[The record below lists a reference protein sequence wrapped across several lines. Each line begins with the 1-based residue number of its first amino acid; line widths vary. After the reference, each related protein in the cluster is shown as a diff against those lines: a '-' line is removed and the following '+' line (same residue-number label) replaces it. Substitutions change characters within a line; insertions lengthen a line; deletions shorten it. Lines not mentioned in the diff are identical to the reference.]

1 MINNSRESPK
11 AYFQWVVIAHVATLV
26 VGVSWAFGGNA
37 DWVRTPISIWAS
49 LGAVLTAVVLLR
61 PQTRDRVLAGSRA
74 WAIPIVA
81 LNALVLTSCLTP
93 GFKPLSF
100 AGNDA
105 FLIPV
110 RISWWIPSSARPE
123 TSFRALWLFDGIYFS
138 ALNLA
143 LAIEKR
149 RLIRLLLAVMAGNA
163 FALSIFGTVQKLVG
177 STGIYFGA
185 VKSPQDYFF
194 ASFVYDNHWGA
205 FAILMVSALIG
216 LVLRYAFG
224 SRGEGFFRGPS
235 FFGVAGAFVVAISVP
250 LSGSRAC
257 TLLLGILILVALVQ
271 GAKKVARA
279 LRFSGASPELAFIS
293 MSIAAGLMAWGS
305 WVISGDVVR
314 SRAIKAKDQVSM
326 MWYQGGLGARSV
338 LYHNTL
344 RMAEA
349 RPLYG
354 WGMGCFPSVFSLYNT
369 QEPRGDRIPVVYH
382 DAHSDWLQSMSEIGV
397 IGTALI
403 GVAVALPAR
412 SIRARRVGSIPY
424 FLLTGCALV
433 AAYAWIEF
441 PFGNVAVVLA
451 WWVFFFSAVQY
462 LRLSNGRDERL

>member
-1 MINNSRESPK
+1 
-11 AYFQWVVIAHVATLV
+11 
-26 VGVSWAFGGNA
+26 
-37 DWVRTPISIWAS
+37 
-49 LGAVLTAVVLLR
+49 
-61 PQTRDRVLAGSRA
+61 
-74 WAIPIVA
+74 
-81 LNALVLTSCLTP
+81 
-93 GFKPLSF
+93 
-100 AGNDA
+100 
-105 FLIPV
+105 
-110 RISWWIPSSARPE
+110 
-123 TSFRALWLFDGIYFS
+123 
-138 ALNLA
+138 
-143 LAIEKR
+143 
-149 RLIRLLLAVMAGNA
+149 
-163 FALSIFGTVQKLVG
+163 
-177 STGIYFGA
+177 
-185 VKSPQDYFF
+185 
-194 ASFVYDNHWGA
+194 
-205 FAILMVSALIG
+205 
-216 LVLRYAFG
+216 
-224 SRGEGFFRGPS
+224 
-235 FFGVAGAFVVAISVP
+235 
-250 LSGSRAC
+250 
-257 TLLLGILILVALVQ
+257 
-271 GAKKVARA
+271 
-279 LRFSGASPELAFIS
+279 
-293 MSIAAGLMAWGS
+293 
-305 WVISGDVVR
+305 
-314 SRAIKAKDQVSM
+314 

-412 SIRARRVGSIPY
+412 SIRARRIGSIPY